1 MVDDPMLVKFLC
13 PFRFLC
19 IGNNE
24 PTESPSRPKS
34 RNEDPNEI
42 MSLLKTQMK

>member
-24 PTESPSRPKS
+24 PTEVPVCL
-34 RNEDPNEI
+34 DLG
-42 MSLLKTQMK
+42 MKTQMK